1 MSSATLGIN
10 KFSVERIGVQVQ
22 VPNTNLARLMY
33 YLKCI
38 FTVIQY
44 YESNKLSDYQNYY
57 YLTEDE
63 KKTVLA
69 LATLF
74 DPKIFLEA
82 KIFVLDNGLLTG
94 NFGNEFFQITDEKVG
109 VHVNQEIMIGGRS
122 VKVLK
127 IMAVK
132 ASWLQ
137 NTYYNPLR
145 GLFMD

>member
-74 DPKIFLEA
+74 DPKIF
-82 KIFVLDNGLLTG
+82 
-94 NFGNEFFQITDEKVG
+94 
-109 VHVNQEIMIGGRS
+109 
-122 VKVLK
+122 
-127 IMAVK
+127 
-132 ASWLQ
+132 
-137 NTYYNPLR
+137 
-145 GLFMD
+145 

>member
-1 MSSATLGIN
+1 
-10 KFSVERIGVQVQ
+10 
-22 VPNTNLARLMY
+22 MY

-69 LATLF
+69 LATSF